1 MRSGGSVTPLG
12 IVLALFIVLCGAAA
26 AGPYSGGK
34 SKEAAPEA
42 VIVGTVFRDP
52 GFALPGASVTLAPDP
67 DPSQTAP
74 RKARKQRAITS
85 PRGEFVFH
93 VPAAPMRYTISASAN
108 GFKSEHKSVTVAGEG
123 RTDVTLT
130 LTQESKKQE

>member
-1 MRSGGSVTPLG
+1 MRSGGSVTPLR
-12 IVLALFIVLCGAAA
+12 IVLALFIVLSGAAA
-26 AGPYSGGK
+26 GAYSGGK

-52 GFALPGASVTLAPDP
+52 GFALPGASVTLTPDP
-67 DPSQTAP
+67 EPSQQAP
-74 RKARKQRAITS
+74 KKARKQSAITS

-93 VPAAPMRYTISASAN
+93 VPATPMRYTISVSAS
-108 GFKSEHKSVTVAGEG
+108 GFKSERKSVTVAGEG

-130 LTQESKKQE
+130 LTQESKK